1 MIRLREENWMFPDR
15 KSSKGNQLKFERDGI
30 WYKAD
35 YMGYEGLAE
44 YTVSQLLCYST
55 LKTEEF
61 VQYEPE
67 QIAYEDSVF
76 NGCSSRDFLGGWQL
90 ITLERLF
97 QQLYGKGL
105 NSIIYAVPDHTERL
119 KVMAEQVERAT
130 GIRHFGEYLA
140 KLLTIDVLFLN
151 EDRHTHNIAVMTN
164 DRKEFRLCPVFDNGA
179 CLLSDTTMD
188 YPLGKDCLTLMKR
201 AKPKTFCD
209 DFSEQ
214 MDITEA
220 LYGEQIRFT
229 FGYHE
234 VQSIVDRVDWYS
246 REIRQ
251 RVIDL
256 VMSRRN
262 TYQYLFDEQGKF

>member
-1 MIRLREENWMFPDR
+1 MIELREQNRRYPDR

-44 YTVSQLLCYST
+44 CTVSRLLQSSS
-55 LKTEEF
+55 LKADEY
-61 VQYEPE
+61 VLYEPE
-67 QIAYEDSVF
+67 QIAYQDTVF
-76 NGCSSRDFLGGWQL
+76 NGCRSHDFLDGWQL

-97 QQLYGKGL
+97 QQVYGKGL
-105 NSIIYAVPDHTERL
+105 NSMIWSVPDHTERL
-119 KVMAEQVERAT
+119 RMMAELVERVT
-130 GIRHFGEYLA
+130 GIRDFGVYLA
-140 KLLTIDVLFLN
+140 KLLAIDVMFLN

-164 DRKEFRLCPVFDNGA
+164 DRGEFRLCPVFDNGA

-188 YPLGKDCLTLMKR
+188 YPPGKDCLTLMER
-201 AKPKTFCD
+201 AKPNTFCR

-214 MDITEA
+214 MDIVEE
-220 LYGEQIRFT
+220 LYGNRIRFS

-234 VQSIVDRVDWYS
+234 VENAVNQAEWYS
-246 REIRQ
+246 REIRE

-256 VMSRRN
+256 VMARRN
-262 TYQYLFDEQGKF
+262 KYMYLFKE